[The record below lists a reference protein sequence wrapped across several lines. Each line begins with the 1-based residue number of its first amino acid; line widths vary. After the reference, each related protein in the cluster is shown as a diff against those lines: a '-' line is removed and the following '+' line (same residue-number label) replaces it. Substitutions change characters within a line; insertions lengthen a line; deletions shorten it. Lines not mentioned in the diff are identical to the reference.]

1 MLQQHGSERGADD
14 SVGKWAILSK
24 ETSQVAVSEVEL
36 EINVGGAMGTGLGDA
51 LDMHQQSTMSGVLG
65 RENYKVKTREVSS

>member
-1 MLQQHGSERGADD
+1 M
-14 SVGKWAILSK
+14 
-24 ETSQVAVSEVEL
+24 AVSEVEL
-36 EINVGGAMGTGLGDA
+36 EINVGGAMGTGLGEA